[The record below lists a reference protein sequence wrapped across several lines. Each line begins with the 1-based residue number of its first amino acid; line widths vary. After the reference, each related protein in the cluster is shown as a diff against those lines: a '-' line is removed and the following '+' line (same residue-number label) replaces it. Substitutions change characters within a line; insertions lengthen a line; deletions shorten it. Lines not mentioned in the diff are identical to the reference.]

1 MRKEKRRYILI
12 AIINIIVFI
21 IGLYIYKTNTGI
33 LTCTT
38 KSLENGMMYENEYIV
53 TYKNR
58 KVSSLKSVEKI
69 TFNDEGML
77 EEYKETLEDMYK
89 PYNELEYYQNDLSIR
104 NNTLNSVTEINYKKI
119 NLKELIKLDNT
130 VENLLDE
137 KDNVLVT
144 KLRKQYIESGAK
156 CHYKN

>member
-12 AIINIIVFI
+12 ATIIIIIFV
-21 IGLYIYKTNTGI
+21 IGLYIFKTNTGT
-33 LTCTT
+33 LVCTT
-38 KSLENGMMYENEYIV
+38 SSLEHGMKYETTYTV
-53 TYKNR
+53 TYKNG
-58 KVSSLKSVEKI
+58 KALSLKSVEKI
-69 TFNDEGML
+69 TFSDEKELKPYKDKL
-77 EEYKETLEDMYK
+77 EEMYK

-104 NNTLNSVTEINYKKI
+104 NNTLNSVTEINYKEI
-119 NLKELIKLDNT
+119 DLKELIKLDNT
-130 VENLLDE
+130 VENLLDD

>member
-12 AIINIIVFI
+12 ATIIIIIFL
-21 IGLYIYKTNTGI
+21 IGLYIFKTNTGT
-33 LTCTT
+33 LVCTA
-38 KSLENGMMYENEYIV
+38 SNLENGMKYETTYTV
-53 TYKNR
+53 TYKNG
-58 KVSSLKSVEKI
+58 KALSLKSVEKI
-69 TFNDEGML
+69 TFSDEKELKPYKDKL
-77 EEYKETLEDMYK
+77 EEMYK

-104 NNTLNSVTEINYKKI
+104 NNTLNSITEINYKEI
-119 NLKELIKLDNT
+119 DLKELIKLDNT
-130 VENLLDE
+130 VENLLDD